1 MAPERLG
8 NLEGSI
14 WGMNRLDFPIHGYI
28 KSIQRLAIY
37 RIYHPNIIN
46 RVQDNELR
54 FSRGEDV
61 FTLEELFTRSSEIV
75 WRELYDGG
83 DVNSFRRN
91 LQTEHIKVLSA
102 IMKNESGKF
111 PNDAIALARNDMNIL
126 HTKMKKALDDNR
138 VDEYT
143 HTNFQD
149 NASRIQSVYKARTI
163 IN

>member
-1 MAPERLG
+1 MRVISPH
-8 NLEGSI
+8 S
-14 WGMNRLDFPIHGYI
+14 YI
-28 KSIQRLAIY
+28 KNIQRLAIY

-54 FSRGEDV
+54 FGHGEDV
-61 FTLEELFTRSSEIV
+61 FTLEELFTRSSKMV
-75 WRELYDGG
+75 WRELYFGG
-83 DVNSFRRN
+83 NVNSFRRN
-91 LQTEHIKVLSA
+91 LQTEYIKVLSD

-126 HTKMKKALDDNR
+126 HTKMKQALDANK

-143 HTNFQD
+143 HAHYQD

-163 IN
+163 LN